1 MPVLAEISIPRGE
14 FVLGEVFEDHPQC
27 TVEFERVVPF
37 DTEGSLLFRVDGS
50 DPDDVE
56 TTLSKWPGTD
66 QTTVLGEG
74 TDPPLFEVELD
85 GASDYFIDTLSDSD
99 VHVFEAR
106 GGPETW
112 ELQLQFANH
121 SDLVGFNERL
131 TEAGIPVTLNRL
143 SNPTTSVRSSLSS
156 EQREAVSLAYRQGYF
171 EVPRN
176 CTIQG
181 LADEVGISDSA
192 FSQRLRRGVGIC
204 VQETL
209 GLR

>member
-14 FVLGEVFEDHPQC
+14 FVLGEVFEDYPEC

-37 DTEGSLLFRVDGS
+37 DSEGSLLFRVDGS
-50 DPDDVE
+50 DPGDVASTLSNWPKAARTTLLGE
-56 TTLSKWPGTD
+56 TT
-66 QTTVLGEG
+66 E
-74 TDPPLFEVELD
+74 PPLFEVELD
-85 GASDYFIDTLSDSD
+85 GGTDRFIDTLSESD

-106 GGPETW
+106 GGPESW
-112 ELQLQFANH
+112 ELQLQFSDH
-121 SDLVGFNERL
+121 GDLVRFNEQL

-143 SNPTTSVRSSLSS
+143 SNPSANAHSSLST
-156 EQREAVSLAYRQGYF
+156 EQREAVSLAYRHGYF

-176 CTIQG
+176 CTIQD

-209 GLR
+209 GIR

>member
-14 FVLGEVFEDHPQC
+14 FVLGEVFDEHPQC
-27 TVEFERVVPF
+27 SVEFERVVPF
-37 DTEGSLLFRVDGS
+37 DNEGSLLFRVDGS
-50 DPDDVE
+50 DPADVE
-56 TTLSKWPGTD
+56 STLAKWPQAD
-66 QTTVLGEG
+66 ETTVVSEG
-74 TDPPLFEVELD
+74 SDSPLFEVELN
-85 GASDYFIDTLSDSD
+85 GTSDYFIDTLTESD

-112 ELQLQFANH
+112 ELQLQFADH
-121 SDLVGFNERL
+121 SDLVGFNEQL

-143 SNPTTSVRSSLSS
+143 SNPTASARSSLSS

-171 EVPRN
+171 EVPRS
-176 CTIQG
+176 CTIQD

-209 GLR
+209 GIR